1 VRRTAL
7 AWLTLYGSGA
17 TRRPS
22 ILLESRMHVHT
33 HPHCCFII
41 PSNMLRK
48 LAVAAAEPQREM
60 LLRQLERSAY
70 LRGQRSAR
78 GVAAPGLMVTAG
90 EKRRTVY
97 DARHG
102 TRLPG
107 KLVRDETGAPVA
119 DRAVNEAFDSAGITY
134 DFYEQVLQR
143 NSIDGSGMRI
153 ESSVHYS
160 QSFNNAFWNGSQMVY
175 GDGDGKLFTGFT
187 GSIDVIA
194 HELTHGVTQYLV
206 PGGGLVYDGQ
216 SGALNESMSDV
227 FGSVVKQWHLQ
238 QTPQT
243 ADWLIGAGI
252 MTPAV
257 GKALRS
263 MAKPGDASVT
273 WSGDDQPATMAG
285 YVENGDVH
293 TNSGIPNHAFYLAAM
308 KLGVNS
314 WEKAAPIWYQALS
327 LLHPDASFADA
338 ANATV
343 KAAEIRY
350 GVGSGEAVA
359 VQAAWHE
366 VGVV

>member
-1 VRRTAL
+1 
-7 AWLTLYGSGA
+7 
-17 TRRPS
+17 
-22 ILLESRMHVHT
+22 MHVHT
-33 HPHCCFII
+33 HPHCCCFII
-41 PSNMLRK
+41 PPAMLRK
-48 LAVAAAEPQREM
+48 LAVAAAEPERQL
-60 LLRQLERSAY
+60 LLRQLERSAF

-78 GVAAPGLMVTAG
+78 GVAAPGLLVAAG

-107 KLVRDETGAPVA
+107 KLVRDETGAAVA
-119 DRAVNEAFDSAGITY
+119 DEAVNQAFDSAGITY
-134 DFYEQVLQR
+134 DFYLQVLKR
-143 NSIDGSGMRI
+143 NSIDGAGMRI

-160 QSFNNAFWNGSQMVY
+160 HDFNNAFWNGSQMVY

-187 GSIDVIA
+187 GALDVIA

-227 FGSVVKQWHLQ
+227 FGSVVKQWHLKQ
-238 QTPQT
+238 SAEQ

-263 MAKPGDASVT
+263 MADPGNAALT
-273 WSGDDQPATMAG
+273 WSGDDQPGTMAG
-285 YVENGDVH
+285 YVEGGDVH
-293 TNSGIPNHAFYLAAM
+293 TNSGIPNHAFYLAAT
-308 KLGVNS
+308 KLGGNS
-314 WEKAAPIWYQALS
+314 WDKAGPIWYQALS
-327 LLHPDASFADA
+327 LLHPDATFVDA
-338 ANATV
+338 AHATV
-343 KAAEIRY
+343 KAAEIRH
-350 GVGSGEAVA
+350 GVGSAEAAA